1 MTTNDET
8 GGQPGESE
16 THAGQSPGTDAD
28 DRYEAKEPRW
38 YSNAAR
44 AGARSSTFIDQ
55 RVLKTLHVPISAAP
69 EKPEST
75 DKYETK
81 WYRWYV
87 LAVLTGVY
95 TFNFI
100 DRQILNIL
108 QVPIKAEFDLS
119 NTQLGLM
126 TGFTFAL
133 FYVFAGIPIARLA
146 DSGNRRNVITIS
158 LVIWSGMTALSGAA
172 MSYTHLL
179 LARIGVSVGEAGG
192 SPPAHSMISDIFRK
206 EERATALS
214 IYSTGINIGSL
225 LGFLLG
231 GWIAEFFGWRVAFL
245 VVGIPGVIYA
255 LLLRYTVQE
264 PPRGFAE
271 KIKTVE
277 DAPSLMDT
285 ARHLFAKKS
294 FQHMA
299 VAAGLHAFIGYGA
312 ASFAPIFW
320 NQNHGLGVGAMGTWL
335 AVAGLFGAAG
345 TFLGGVTTDKLVGRD
360 VRWYLW
366 VPMAST
372 ILTLPFSLIIYSWSN
387 TQAILILQFIPAL
400 TFSMYLAP
408 NLALAH
414 GLVGLR
420 MRATSSAVLFFILN
434 IIGLGLGP
442 LVVGAVS
449 DLLEPLVGIDN
460 VRYSLIIIV
469 TLFNFWCV
477 FHYWM
482 ASKSVREDL
491 AEAPNRKGNG

>member
-1 MTTNDET
+1 MAEQEET
-8 GGQPGESE
+8 GPGNTPGETGTVSNSTKSAE
-16 THAGQSPGTDAD
+16 T
-28 DRYEAKEPRW
+28 E
-38 YSNAAR
+38 N
-44 AGARSSTFIDQ
+44 IDQ
-55 RVLKTLHVPISAAP
+55 SDAVG
-69 EKPEST
+69 
-75 DKYETK
+75 KYDTS

-133 FYVFAGIPIARLA
+133 FYVVAGIPIARIA
-146 DSGNRRNVITIS
+146 DRGNRRNVITIA
-158 LVIWSGMTALSGAA
+158 LIVWSGLTALSGAA
-172 MSYTHLL
+172 MSYTQLL
-179 LARIGVSVGEAGG
+179 LARIGVSIGEAGG
-192 SPPAHSMISDIFRK
+192 SPPAHSMISDIFKK

-245 VVGIPGVIYA
+245 VVGLPGVAYA
-255 LLLRYTVQE
+255 LLLRFTVQE

-277 DAPSLMDT
+277 DAPSMMDT
-285 ARHLFAKKS
+285 AKLLLTKKS
-294 FQHMA
+294 FRHMA
-299 VAAGLHAFIGYGA
+299 IAAGLHAFIGYGA

-320 NQNHGLGVGAMGTWL
+320 NQNHGLGTGALGTWL
-335 AVAGLFGAAG
+335 AVAGLFGAVG
-345 TFLGGVTTDKLVGRD
+345 TFLGGVTTDRLVHRD

-372 ILTLPFSLIIYSWSN
+372 ILTLPFSLIIYSWNN
-387 TQAILILQFIPAL
+387 TLAVLFLQFIPAL

-420 MRATSSAVLFFILN
+420 MRAMSSAVLFFVLN

-449 DLLEPLVGIDN
+449 DLLEPMAGIDN

-477 FHYWM
+477 FHYWI
-482 ASKSVREDL
+482 ASRHVTEDL
-491 AEAPNRKGNG
+491 ADSPH